1 MMGRIVRIPIVMSA
15 LAAAFAALAQIP
27 EPQPGFP
34 PPATDAPPPFATAP
48 QPPVYTTMPAPVP
61 DAFPPAVAV
70 APAVVPYATAAP
82 RTSIREIFAGTL
94 AAAANVTGVTLVA
107 GLTQAITGGLTNWFS
122 RRTNPQAVAAP
133 AQPAAVPPPVTAGG
147 YAAPAF
153 PQDPATVAATYAGP
167 AYAPSAAAVPPG
179 YAAPDASA
187 GASLYAGIAYEVHA
201 IGADGTALPVDP
213 AAHEF
218 RTGERFVLHYRP
230 ALPGR
235 MEVYNVNPAGQQT
248 QIDSAEL
255 AAGQLATLGPYE
267 FASLKGDEQ
276 LRLVLTPCTRPELV
290 IATRDIV
297 RVSASEPAPGPALG
311 LSTCTPAT
319 RSIQGQA
326 TRDIRKVALDGS
338 TAFALDP
345 VSAEESRTGRFVP
358 REVTI
363 VFHHR

>member
-1 MMGRIVRIPIVMSA
+1 MTGRIIRIPAAVLAMAAA
-15 LAAAFAALAQIP
+15 LAASAQAPTPPVEFPVSVASPPPDYGTTPAPAP
-27 EPQPGFP
+27 EP
-34 PPATDAPPPFATAP
+34 
-48 QPPVYTTMPAPVP
+48 
-61 DAFPPAVAV
+61 FPPAVMTAPEAV
-70 APAVVPYATAAP
+70 PFVPGATP
-82 RTSIREIFAGTL
+82 RTSIRQIFAGTL
-94 AAAANVTGVTLVA
+94 AAAANVTGMTLVA

-122 RRTNPQAVAAP
+122 RRTNPQ
-133 AQPAAVPPPVTAGG
+133 PAAVPGQPAAEPQTVPAGYASPGMPPDTPAVASPYAAPV
-147 YAAPAF
+147 YAAPA
-153 PQDPATVAATYAGP
+153 
-167 AYAPSAAAVPPG
+167 AAVPSG
-179 YAAPDASA
+179 YAAPDTPA
-187 GASLYAGIAYEVHA
+187 GAPLYAGIAYEVHA
-201 IGADGTALPVDP
+201 IAADGGTLPVDP
-213 AAHEF
+213 ATHEF
-218 RTGERFVLHYRP
+218 RTGERFVVHYRP

-235 MEVYNVNPAGQQT
+235 MEVYNINAAGQQT

-297 RVSASEPAPGPALG
+297 KVSASAPAQGAALG
-311 LSTCTPAT
+311 LATCGPAT
-319 RSIQGQA
+319 RSIRGQP

-345 VSAEESRTGRFVP
+345 VSAEEYRKGQLAP